1 MRGGK
6 RVVITYGTYDL
17 FHYGHEA
24 LLRRAKALGDYL
36 IVGVTSDAFDRSRGK
51 LNVYQPLAERLRAVQ
66 EAGIADEVI
75 VEEYQGQKIADIKK
89 RGVDVFAIGSDW
101 AGKFD
106 HLKRYCEVVYL
117 ERTRG
122 VSSTELRA
130 GKTRSVSIGCVGS
143 GYLVSRFID
152 ECDHVAAA
160 HVGSGWAPDGNAEV
174 YEHACVRVADSYDEL
189 LREVD
194 AVYIAAPIDRHEEL
208 IRPALEAGRHVL
220 CESPLFLGERQ
231 GKELYALADARGL
244 VLMEALKTLYF
255 PAFDHL
261 KLLLE
266 SGVVGEV
273 KDVDA
278 SFSHVFDDLDRC
290 DKYQGSFYD
299 MASYIALPAMAFL
312 GNDYLESRLT
322 CAYDK
327 DFCVWTK
334 CDLRYRTASATL
346 KVGRGV
352 KTEGDMVI
360 TGTDGYV
367 YVPAP
372 WWKTDYFEV
381 RGEDLRETKKY
392 FYDYAG
398 QGQRYEIDEFVR
410 LVTADPD
417 ERVPS
422 QCVEDVLAVSRLI
435 ERFDEGDVWVLEGG
449 DYAFGGG
456 ERVDD
461 R

>member
-1 MRGGK
+1 MWNRFWGSA
-6 RVVITYGTYDL
+6 TYG
-17 FHYGHEA
+17 FA
-24 LLRRAKALGDYL
+24 V
-36 IVGVTSDAFDRSRGK
+36 IVVYKENRGLSDARNQGAPSVAAPYLGFVDSDGFVDTCMYDILCLNLVEAGADNSCCDVVDHQESDPVSFADAFIQAFKMIVAQEVTPGMVRSRLSRIWAPTK
-51 LNVYQPLAERLRAVQ
+51 LYLRSLFDGGVRFPAAKTYEDAYAIIDILSNVDKVVVSDARL
-66 EAGIADEVI
+66 
-75 VEEYQGQKIADIKK
+75 Y
-89 RGVDVFAIGSDW
+89 FYS
-101 AGKFD
+101 
-106 HLKRYCEVVYL
+106 H
-117 ERTRG
+117 
-122 VSSTELRA
+122 RA
-130 GKTRSVSIGCVGS
+130 GLIIAV
-143 GYLVSRFID
+143 L
-152 ECDHVAAA
+152 
-160 HVGSGWAPDGNAEV
+160 
-174 YEHACVRVADSYDEL
+174 YDEL

-208 IRPALEAGRHVL
+208 IRLALEAGRHVL

-398 QGQRYEIDEFVR
+398 QGQRYEIGEFVR
-410 LVTADPD
+410 LVTTDPD
-417 ERVPS
+417 EGDLVQS
-422 QCVEDVLAVSRLI
+422 KEDVLVVPRLLGQ
-435 ERFDEGDVWVLEGG
+435 FDEVEAFDLVQDEYG
-449 DYAFGGG
+449 FGGG
-456 ERVDD
+456 RQVVD

>member
-1 MRGGK
+1 MYKENRG
-6 RVVITYGTYDL
+6 L
-17 FHYGHEA
+17 
-24 LLRRAKALGDYL
+24 
-36 IVGVTSDAFDRSRGK
+36 SDARNQGAPSAPAPYFGFVDSDGFVDTCMYDILCLNLVEAGADNSCCDVVDYQESDPASFADAFIQAFKMIAAQEATPGMVRSRLPRIWAPTK
-51 LNVYQPLAERLRAVQ
+51 LYLRSLFDGGVKFPAAKTYADAYAIIDILSNVDKVVASDARL
-66 EAGIADEVI
+66 
-75 VEEYQGQKIADIKK
+75 Y
-89 RGVDVFAIGSDW
+89 FYS
-101 AGKFD
+101 
-106 HLKRYCEVVYL
+106 H
-117 ERTRG
+117 
-122 VSSTELRA
+122 RA
-130 GKTRSVSIGCVGS
+130 GLIIAV
-143 GYLVSRFID
+143 L
-152 ECDHVAAA
+152 
-160 HVGSGWAPDGNAEV
+160 
-174 YEHACVRVADSYDEL
+174 YDEL

-194 AVYIAAPIDRHEEL
+194 AVYIAAPIDRYEEL
-208 IRPALEAGRHVL
+208 IRPALEAGHHVL
-220 CESPLFLGERQ
+220 CESPLLLGERQ
-231 GKELYALADARGL
+231 GRELYALADARGL

-273 KDVDA
+273 KDVNA
-278 SFSHVFDDLDRC
+278 SFGHVFDDLDGY

-352 KTEGDMVI
+352 KTEGDVVI

-381 RGEDLRETKKY
+381 RGEGLRETKKY
-392 FYDYAG
+392 FCDYAG

-410 LVTADPD
+410 LVTTDPD
-417 ERVPS
+417 EGILFKAKRTCWSFLDCWGNSTKLKPS
-422 QCVEDVLAVSRLI
+422 IWCKMNTVLVEEGRLSTD
-435 ERFDEGDVWVLEGG
+435 ERTKYCSVAG
-449 DYAFGGG
+449 
-456 ERVDD
+456 
-461 R
+461 